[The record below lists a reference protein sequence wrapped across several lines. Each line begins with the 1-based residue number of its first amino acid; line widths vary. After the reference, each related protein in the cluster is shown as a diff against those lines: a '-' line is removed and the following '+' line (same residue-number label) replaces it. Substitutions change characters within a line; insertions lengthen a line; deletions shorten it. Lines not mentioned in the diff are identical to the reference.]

1 MATYNSN
8 IVPSDPDQYFQL
20 DVSFNGEQFT
30 WTVTPFL
37 RSGSTGD
44 VPRCSIYG
52 LTVRIGGN
60 QYYKGNIDW
69 RNYFV
74 GNVVYSGTTQ
84 LSACTV
90 TNGTVAVGLS
100 GNFWHDTWDTTLT
113 CTISGS
119 EATVLPTVDALEFI
133 TNKYRNQTVAG
144 VSRMSI
150 SVIATPGVSGDTI
163 TDYKIYFDGS
173 LVATTQ
179 STEFVIPPGAT
190 HTFYAEVTESNG
202 VKGTSPVHT
211 IDNCLA
217 YTPPAFV
224 SISSV
229 RWSTGD
235 NTGVASDDGEY
246 AKLTATFTDSKVGT
260 ENYGSACKVKI
271 GTHTIGTI
279 NTSGGSVYS
288 GQILNPNQSYTVI
301 YELYDSS
308 TMSTFVATSELAP
321 IVASDIITIGGRGID
336 LIHTGSDY
344 GVAVG
349 MKATAGYLDTA
360 YPLRVNTIDSQG
372 NVTAQAVITAT
383 SGDGTS
389 LYTFTKTNSSSTA
402 NMTSFAIYK
411 WGRVVQVVLHLT
423 NANYASAGAVMW
435 GGEITSANN
444 ISGIM
449 PLDTSTGSAANGA
462 NNCFATLTAGTN
474 KVTLNVFAGSGGY
487 QSNWTANVA
496 ITYIV

>member
-1 MATYNSN
+1 MATYTSN

-20 DVSFNGEQFT
+20 DVTFNGEQFT

-119 EATVLPTVDALEFI
+119 EATILPTVTNAVAATNTFSSSIVEGLSKI
-133 TNKYRNQTVAG
+133 TVTIN
-144 VSRMSI
+144 
-150 SVIATPGVSGDTI
+150 ATPGVSGDTI
-163 TDYKIYFDGS
+163 TAYRLYLDNALIS
-173 LVATTQ
+173 ETQ
-179 STEFVIPPGAT
+179 VTEFTMPYGTT
-190 HTFYAEVTESNG
+190 HTMYTEVTESNG
-202 VKGTSPVHT
+202 VKGKSTVT
-211 IDNCLA
+211 TFNCLP
-217 YTPPAFV
+217 YTPPTFV
-224 SISSV
+224 SVSSV
-229 RWSTGD
+229 RWSAGD

-246 AKLTATFTDSKVGT
+246 AKLTVTYTKGKVGT
-260 ENYGSACKVKI
+260 TELAGTACRVKI
-271 GTHTIGTI
+271 GSTIIGTI
-279 NTSGGSVYS
+279 STSGNSVYS
-288 GQILNPNQSYTVI
+288 GQILSTNQSYTVI
-301 YELYDSS
+301 YELYDTLVSAP
-308 TMSTFVATSELAP
+308 FKATTLDAP

-349 MKATAGYLDTA
+349 MKAAAGYLDTA

-389 LYTFTKTNSSSTA
+389 LYTFTKTNNSSTA